1 MDEHV
6 ATIWFADGVWRLVYE
21 GDDGRQYVIDGNGQR
36 VYGVWYYPRGEPMP
50 NVIVNAPAPC

>member
-6 ATIWFADGVWRLVYE
+6 ATIWFIDGVWRPVYA
-21 GDDGRQYVIDGNGQR
+21 GDDGRQYVIDGGGVK

-50 NVIVNAPAPC
+50 TVILNAPAR